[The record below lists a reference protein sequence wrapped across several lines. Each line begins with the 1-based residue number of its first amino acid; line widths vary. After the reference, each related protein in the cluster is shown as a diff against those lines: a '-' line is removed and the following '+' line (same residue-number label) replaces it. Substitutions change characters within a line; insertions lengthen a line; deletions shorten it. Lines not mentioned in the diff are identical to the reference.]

1 MVMNKIVLDT
11 NIYTKIMVGDAD
23 IIAKTEYASEL
34 FLPIVVI
41 AELLYGFRLGTK
53 MQINLDL
60 LSKFIQIQEVK
71 ILNTSFETAQIFAEI
86 KQGLKLIGKPI
97 PTNDLW
103 IAALAIEHGSVLFSL
118 DRHFDHIQGLR
129 LLK

>member
-1 MVMNKIVLDT
+1 MNKIVLDT